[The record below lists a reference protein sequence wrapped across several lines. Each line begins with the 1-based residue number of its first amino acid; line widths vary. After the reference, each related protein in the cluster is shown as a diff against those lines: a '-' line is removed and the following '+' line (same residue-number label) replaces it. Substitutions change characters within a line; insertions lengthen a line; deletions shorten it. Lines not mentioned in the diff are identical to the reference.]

1 MLGGTGLLLG
11 VSGQYL
17 VVLGCYWVVLVS
29 TWWLLGHLG
38 TPKEHFY
45 LRLIG
50 ASFIK
55 I

>member
-29 TWWLLGHLG
+29 TWWFLGHLG